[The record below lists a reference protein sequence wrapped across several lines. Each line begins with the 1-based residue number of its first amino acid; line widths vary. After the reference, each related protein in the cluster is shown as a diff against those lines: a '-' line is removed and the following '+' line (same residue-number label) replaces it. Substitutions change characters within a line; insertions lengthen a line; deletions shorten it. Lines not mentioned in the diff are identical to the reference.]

1 MTTRNPSFSRVLY
14 CVPTV
19 DEEGNL
25 LSPGGNNAT
34 VVPDILSGHT
44 AGNGTIADAPY
55 SDAANANGISNQQRH
70 FQGVN
75 SYITADEFTN
85 NGSGTSPDG
94 GIDYGNEATNR
105 TNQRTQC
112 EKMVGTDTGINN
124 RQIAVAVYGIS

>member
-1 MTTRNPSFSRVLY
+1 MATRNPSFSRVLY

-25 LSPGGNNAT
+25 LSPGGNNAA
-34 VVPDILSGHT
+34 VSGGVLSGQT
-44 AGNGTIADAPY
+44 VIADTPY

-85 NGSGTSPDG
+85 NDSGTSPDG

-112 EKMVGTDTGINN
+112 EKMVGIDTGNSN
-124 RQIAVAVYGIS
+124 REIAVAVYGIS